1 MKLIL
6 RNKVFAF
13 ISLSRIFNI
22 LGSSIYNIV
31 FVVFASSLPNPKFAV
46 GIANFIVLVPVFFT
60 IFVGMKADQTAHKA
74 RWLIHMGYLQAM
86 LFVFVAFL
94 TRSTSYLAFSVVCLL
109 NIVSDMMSDYRSGLQ
124 MPILKKNL
132 AEEEMMPAFSF
143 MQLIAYLCNLVG
155 QALGVWLLAVS
166 NQQFALVAFINALAF
181 LLSSTTLYFVRH
193 KLTHDPVK
201 ENENPLPL
209 KQQFLEMYHSSKL
222 IFEQNGDSHFLTLLF
237 QILILNALGGSIM
250 AIYNL
255 YLLNHPLFGLP
266 FSQSL
271 LIFET
276 TIILGVI
283 SASLTPNDYFSKLS
297 VNRIAFWTT
306 LTIALIGFINL
317 LQLSVFLTIF
327 AVFFIMYLSG
337 KVNPKI
343 NSMLLSKLP
352 SDILAQTSNFLS
364 LLFSFSVPFGTM
376 IFTSL
381 AIWNMKVAWIVFT
394 ICGVL
399 SLLLSFQKQHR

>member
-1 MKLIL
+1 M
-6 RNKVFAF
+6 
-13 ISLSRIFNI
+13 
-22 LGSSIYNIV
+22 
-31 FVVFASSLPNPKFAV
+31 
-46 GIANFIVLVPVFFT
+46 
-60 IFVGMKADQTAHKA
+60 
-74 RWLIHMGYLQAM
+74 
-86 LFVFVAFL
+86 
-94 TRSTSYLAFSVVCLL
+94 
-109 NIVSDMMSDYRSGLQ
+109 
-124 MPILKKNL
+124 
-132 AEEEMMPAFSF
+132 
-143 MQLIAYLCNLVG
+143 
-155 QALGVWLLAVS
+155 
-166 NQQFALVAFINALAF
+166 
-181 LLSSTTLYFVRH
+181 
-193 KLTHDPVK
+193 
-201 ENENPLPL
+201 
-209 KQQFLEMYHSSKL
+209 
-222 IFEQNGDSHFLTLLF
+222 TLLF

-255 YLLNHPLFGLP
+255 YLLDHPLFGLP

-297 VNRIAFWTT
+297 VNKIAFLAT

-317 LQLSVFLTIF
+317 LQLPVFLTIF

-381 AIWNMKVAWIVFT
+381 AIWNMKVTWIVFT

>member
-1 MKLIL
+1 MKLIVK
-6 RNKVFAF
+6 NKVFAF

-60 IFVGMKADQTAHKA
+60 IFVGIKADKTSHKA

-94 TRSTSYLAFSVVCLL
+94 TRSTSYLAFSTVCLL
-109 NIVSDMMSDYRSGLQ
+109 NILSDMISDYRSGLQ

-132 AEEEMMPAFSF
+132 ADEDMMAAFSF
-143 MQLIAYLCNLVG
+143 TQLIAYLCNLAG

-166 NQQFALVAFINALAF
+166 NQHFALVALINSLTF

-193 KLTHDPVK
+193 KLTHDAIK
-201 ENENPLPL
+201 ESENPLPL
-209 KQQFLEMYHSSKL
+209 KQQFLEMYHSCKL
-222 IFEQNGDSHFLTLLF
+222 IFEQNEDSHFLTLLF

-255 YLLNHPLFGLP
+255 YLLDHPLFGLP

-276 TIILGVI
+276 TIILGIV
-283 SASLTPNDYFSKLS
+283 SASLTPNDYFSRLS
-297 VNRIAFWTT
+297 VNQ
-306 LTIALIGFINL
+306 IALWSIFTLLSIGIINVF
-317 LQLSVFLTIF
+317 QLPVFLTIF
-327 AVFFIMYLSG
+327 AVFFMMYLAR

-376 IFTSL
+376 MFTSL
-381 AIWNMKVAWIVFT
+381 AIWNMKVTWIVFT
-394 ICGVL
+394 VCGGL
-399 SLLLSFQKQHR
+399 SLLLSVKKR